1 MPTARPAARGAW
13 PLLAVLVI
21 TAVHVHLASGQ
32 LPNPHAVVKN
42 WDVDPAQWSIT
53 AAPDAIAAP
62 KSPLPKRVAII
73 GAGPGGSSFAYQ
85 YSHLAGL
92 PADAQIDLFE
102 AKNRVGGRV
111 ASEEL
116 VVPVLG
122 GRTNV
127 SLGTHDWGASIF
139 VKENLNLVRWAA
151 KFNLSSSEKGSSE
164 ADEGDL
170 LVWDGTTISFSF
182 DPSSVGGKARAAW
195 RYTTSPLA
203 TSREA
208 NSAAAAL
215 GKIYD
220 DDHPA
225 YTSIGDLAR
234 QLNLSPYLNV
244 TAESYLSTGSR
255 WYFIN
260 DAFRR
265 EMVDGVT
272 RSNYGHSIDE
282 VHALAALVGFVNGP
296 VYSIDSGNQRIFEAL
311 VKNSKANVQLGTR
324 ITHVDFDETTS
335 TYSLTTSTGA
345 HKTGYDAVVLALPLD
360 VYSSLHLPEGVRI
373 GAQPRE
379 YHHIHVTMV
388 VGTLNPDRGFT
399 STTANVFTLRTT
411 PHIASISRLHDLS
424 SVAPGLGLFKVFSTI
439 PLDDL
444 TPGSQEITNLG
455 YLFNRVDHTWRR
467 QWFAYPIMV
476 PTAPDA
482 KDEDVYPEI
491 ILHDAATAQA
501 AAQAAAGGLFYLNGM
516 ERLLST
522 METQTIAATNLVR
535 LLKQRAVNA
544 ARVVAAVGG
553 SASAKKAAEA
563 A

>member
-1 MPTARPAARGAW
+1 MPIRAAVRGAW
-13 PLLAVLVI
+13 PLLAVLLV
-21 TAVHVHLASGQ
+21 TAVFHVHSVAAQ
-32 LPNPHAVVKN
+32 LSNTHAVVKN
-42 WDVDPAQWSIT
+42 WDVDSAQWIIT
-53 AAPDAIAAP
+53 AAPDASTVP
-62 KSPLPKRVAII
+62 KSRLPKRVAII

-85 YSHLAGL
+85 YSHLADL

-122 GRTNV
+122 DRTNV

-139 VKENLNLVRWAA
+139 VKENRNLVQWAA
-151 KFNLSSSEKGSSE
+151 KFNLSSSKQGSSE
-164 ADEGDL
+164 ADLGDL
-170 LVWDGTTISFSF
+170 LVWNGTTISFAF
-182 DPSSVGGKARAAW
+182 DPSSVDGKTRAAW
-195 RYTTSPLA
+195 RYTTSPMA

-208 NSAAAAL
+208 NAAAAAL

-234 QLNLSPYLNV
+234 QLNLSPYLTV
-244 TAESYLSTGSR
+244 TAESYLRTGSR
-255 WYFIN
+255 WYFVN

-272 RSNYGHSIDE
+272 RANYGHSIDE
-282 VHALAALVGFVNGP
+282 VHALAALVGFVDGP

-311 VKNSKANVQLGTR
+311 IKNSKANVHLGTR
-324 ITHVDFDETTS
+324 ITHIDFDETTS

-360 VYSSLHLPEGVRI
+360 VYSSLHLPEGVHI
-373 GAQPRE
+373 TAQPRE

-388 VGTLNPDRGFT
+388 VGALHPDRGFT

-411 PHIASISRLHDLS
+411 PHIASIGRLHDLS
-424 SVAPGLGLFKVFSTI
+424 SVAPGLGLFKVFSTV
-439 PLDDL
+439 PLDDP
-444 TPGSQEITNLG
+444 TPSSQEITNLG
-455 YLFNRVDHTWRR
+455 YLFNRVDHIWRR
-467 QWFAYPIMV
+467 QWYAYPIMV
-476 PTAPDA
+476 PTAPGA
-482 KDEDVYPEI
+482 KDEEVYPEI
-491 ILHDAATAQA
+491 VLHDAAPAHTV
-501 AAQAAAGGLFYLNGM
+501 AGGLFYLNGM

-535 LLKQRAVNA
+535 LLKQRAAYA
-544 ARVVAAVGG
+544 AVAAAAGG
-553 SASAKKAAEA
+553 SASVWKAAEA